1 MSFWKTFGFHTVS
14 AIDTILDGGEYS
26 LEQLL
31 DEDEIL
37 QETKSQNKKL
47 LDFLVE
53 EPTMRQLLVF
63 ITLEPSDAEDED
75 PKRKY
80 KYPFLA
86 CEILASE
93 VPTICDAFFSQ
104 PQLLDQLFS
113 YFEKDPPLNS
123 LLSSYTSRVA
133 TVLLQRKT
141 PEMITYLKQKQEV
154 VQTFLKHVG
163 NASVMDF
170 LLKVIQSDDAA
181 EDTGVLQW
189 LCDADLIPNL
199 IHKFDQKNSAEVH
212 ENASQ
217 ALADIIVVS
226 SSSNNSPL
234 IAQLESEVIVKTLF
248 EYILSSGL
256 SSSMLHGLTV
266 LTELLRRHSSNA
278 EDNDSKLEDL
288 PPFLRIVVAN
298 LGRFL
303 EHTGTQQTEKKSV
316 PLLPQPIGPI
326 EPLGFHRLKIVE
338 FFAVVARTNKKC
350 IDDELMRLGVI
361 GACLDLFFAHQWNNF
376 LHTIVE
382 QMIINILEGNNQE
395 LKLHLLKD
403 AKLIEHICVASD
415 ANEQESNKPRG
426 VRRGYMG
433 HITSISVNLISA
445 ATGNDGIDTYLAEH
459 EGWNAYVKGAL
470 ASTRERESKI
480 IGGYM
485 PPEEFQDDGI
495 EEEYDRYLSFTGI
508 SSGYSTQ
515 DNFRFDDELDDEEG
529 DDDDDDSGEDRR
541 DDDEPHQPVSAW
553 EEKTIRD
560 ESNDNENENDEES
573 KTETSVESK
582 TEESSM
588 KSVPLDGDTAVLA
601 DKEAEAQAKELE
613 VHMVTDEEAEAAK
626 EKSDE
631 KVQTGGLIE
640 VHGDEVVETVPL

>member
-14 AIDTILDGGEYS
+14 AIDTILDGGEYT

-53 EPTMRQLLVF
+53 EQTMRQLLVY
-63 ITLEPSDAEDED
+63 ITVEPSDSEDED

-80 KYPFLA
+80 KYPFLG

-93 VPTICDAFFSQ
+93 VPAICDAFFAQ
-104 PQLLDQLFS
+104 APLLDQLFS

-133 TVLLQRKT
+133 TILLQRKT
-141 PEMITYLKQKQEV
+141 TEMITYLKQKQDI

-170 LLKVIQSDDAA
+170 LLKVIQSDDVA

-189 LCDADLIPNL
+189 LCDADLIPSL
-199 IHKFDQKNSAEVH
+199 IHKFDQSNNSDVH

-234 IAQLESEVIVKTLF
+234 IAQLESESIVKTLF
-248 EYILSSGL
+248 EYILSNGV

-278 EDNDSKLEDL
+278 DDVESKLEDL
-288 PPFLRIVVAN
+288 PPFLRIVVSN

-303 EHTGTQQTEKKSV
+303 VHTGTQQQGEEKKQV

-350 IDDELMRLGVI
+350 IDDELMKLGVI
-361 GACLDLFFAHQWNNF
+361 AACLDLFFAHQWNNF

-382 QMIINILEGNNQE
+382 QMIVNILEGTNQE

-403 AKLIEHICVASD
+403 AKLIEHICVASEG
-415 ANEQESNKPRG
+415 NEQESNKPRG

-445 ATGNDGIDTYLAEH
+445 AAGNEVIDTYLSEH

-470 ASTRERESKI
+470 ASTRERENKI

-485 PPEEFQDDGI
+485 PPGTSQILVEDVPHDIQLENFYEFHNDFGAEDFQDDGI
-495 EEEYDRYLSFTGI
+495 EEDYER
-508 SSGYSTQ
+508 
-515 DNFRFDDELDDEEG
+515 
-529 DDDDDDSGEDRR
+529 
-541 DDDEPHQPVSAW
+541 
-553 EEKTIRD
+553 
-560 ESNDNENENDEES
+560 
-573 KTETSVESK
+573 
-582 TEESSM
+582 
-588 KSVPLDGDTAVLA
+588 
-601 DKEAEAQAKELE
+601 
-613 VHMVTDEEAEAAK
+613 
-626 EKSDE
+626 
-631 KVQTGGLIE
+631 
-640 VHGDEVVETVPL
+640 